1 VGHWD
6 TSTIP
11 FGDSEIGLPALGTPE
26 QQAID
31 AELRSVDDAVD
42 ALGDLLTAES
52 VHHLVQ
58 GNPLRAGATVD
69 ALSRGEAPPPEPE
82 VVMTPRAG
90 TGLTHRLLVLLDPDG
105 PAAEGWPTD
114 DTQLRAKLEPA
125 LEAWAARLLGPAER
139 VQVRGRFTW
148 DGGETTADATLDVLN
163 VSALDVCAAAVA
175 AAPGGATELELRLL
189 DHFGRNRPK
198 GVPADAAVA
207 VDPARDPSWSAD
219 VLSLGELME
228 AARQARELIAGARPL
243 DARDLALPG
252 EPADPGVDTAELAK
266 RAAAAVQA
274 LDDALAALAAG
285 DDPRA
290 ALLRASAVGVP
301 GAVPLTTDADALRAP
316 AAAVTQEL
324 DRRKAAV
331 AAATDD
337 AAKITAVL
345 GPDWRV
351 LGRVTPAGGDE
362 LGAAFAASD
371 ELQDGDALAAM
382 TWLERAAHVRE
393 GVARLDGAL
402 LYAESLGSP
411 ERLDLHVAQLPHQP
425 GDRWAALPA
434 TDDHPIQGGR
444 LSLVAQA
451 SAQPLSAGG
460 VVSGLVVDEWTEVV
474 PAANQVTGL
483 SFHFDQPNSRAPQA
497 ILLAVPPTEEGVWS
511 LDALEAVV
519 LETLD
524 LAEVRL
530 ADPDALARAG
540 YASAMPGAGHYLPA
554 IYLASSP
561 SDLTVTTD
569 LGRVTAPAPTS

>member
-1 VGHWD
+1 
-6 TSTIP
+6 
-11 FGDSEIGLPALGTPE
+11 
-26 QQAID
+26 
-31 AELRSVDDAVD
+31 
-42 ALGDLLTAES
+42 
-52 VHHLVQ
+52 
-58 GNPLRAGATVD
+58 
-69 ALSRGEAPPPEPE
+69 
-82 VVMTPRAG
+82 MTPRAG
-90 TGLTHRLLVLLDPDG
+90 IGLTHRLLVLLDPDG

-125 LEAWAARLLGPAER
+125 LEAWAARLLGPAAR
-139 VQVRGRFTW
+139 VHARGHYTW
-148 DGGETTADATLDVLN
+148 DGGEASADATFDVLGL
-163 VSALDVCAAAVA
+163 SALDVCAAAVA
-175 AAPGGATELELRLL
+175 AAPAGATELELRLL
-189 DHFGRNRPK
+189 DHFSGNRPK
-198 GVPADAAVA
+198 GVPAEAEVA
-207 VDPARDPSWSAD
+207 VDAARDPAWSAD

-228 AARQARELIAGARPL
+228 VARQARELIAGARPL

-252 EPADPGVDTAELAK
+252 EVSDPGVDADELAK
-266 RAAAAVQA
+266 RAAAAVKA
-274 LDDALAALAAG
+274 LDDAHAALAG
-285 DDPRA
+285 DDLRA

-301 GAVPLTTDADALRAP
+301 GAVPLTTDPAALRAQ
-316 AAAVTQEL
+316 ADAVAQEL
-324 DRRKAAV
+324 DRRRAAA

-337 AAKITAVL
+337 AAKIVAVL

-351 LGRVTPAGGDE
+351 LGRVTPAGGAE

-371 ELQDGDALAAM
+371 ELQDGDSLAAM
-382 TWLERAAHVRE
+382 TWLERAAHVRD

-451 SAQPLSAGG
+451 ASQPFSAANA
-460 VVSGLVVDEWTEVV
+460 VVGLVVDEWTEVV
-474 PAANQVTGL
+474 PDATQVTGL

-524 LAEVRL
+524 LADVRL

-540 YASAMPGAGHYLPA
+540 FASAMPGAGHYLPA
-554 IYLASSP
+554 VYLASSP

-569 LGRVTAPAPTS
+569 LGRVTAPAQTT